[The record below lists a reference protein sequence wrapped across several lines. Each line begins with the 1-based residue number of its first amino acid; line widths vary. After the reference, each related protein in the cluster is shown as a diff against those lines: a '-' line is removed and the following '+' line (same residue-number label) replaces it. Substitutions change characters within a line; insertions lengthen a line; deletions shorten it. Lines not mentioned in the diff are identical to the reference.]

1 MFSLLTT
8 YIKMKLKLVVFAL
21 IAMFSVAGY
30 ADSKKKKDKVYKYE
44 LVCAKGGAQSKD
56 KNYKVV
62 KVYSYGKKQEDA
74 REACQQN
81 AVHGILF
88 KGYAGEGADSGKKA
102 LCSEGYESNK
112 AYFDD
117 FFENG
122 YWRQYVQLTNNGAI
136 APGDMIKVDKKEYKV
151 GMLVTINVAE
161 LRKRLEKD
169 GIIKSMNSF
178 FQKQN

>member
-1 MFSLLTT
+1 
-8 YIKMKLKLVVFAL
+8 MKLKLFVFTL
-21 IAMFSVAGY
+21 IAMFSVASF
-30 ADSKKKKDKVYKYE
+30 ADKKKELDKVYKYE
-44 LVCAKGGAQSKD
+44 LECAKGGAQSKD
-56 KNYKVV
+56 KKFKIV
-62 KVYSYGKKQEDA
+62 KVYSFGKKSDNARDLCQE
-74 REACQQN
+74 N

-88 KGYAGEGADSGKKA
+88 KGYAAEGADSGMKA
-102 LCSEGYESNK
+102 LCPEGYNAHK
-112 AYFDD
+112 DYFKE
-117 FFENG
+117 FFEKG

-136 APGDMIKVDKKEYKV
+136 APGDMIKIDKKEYKV

>member
-1 MFSLLTT
+1 M
-8 YIKMKLKLVVFAL
+8 
-21 IAMFSVAGY
+21 
-30 ADSKKKKDKVYKYE
+30 
-44 LVCAKGGAQSKD
+44 
-56 KNYKVV
+56 
-62 KVYSYGKKQEDA
+62 
-74 REACQQN
+74 
-81 AVHGILF
+81 
-88 KGYAGEGADSGKKA
+88 KA
-102 LCSEGYESNK
+102 LCPEGYESNK